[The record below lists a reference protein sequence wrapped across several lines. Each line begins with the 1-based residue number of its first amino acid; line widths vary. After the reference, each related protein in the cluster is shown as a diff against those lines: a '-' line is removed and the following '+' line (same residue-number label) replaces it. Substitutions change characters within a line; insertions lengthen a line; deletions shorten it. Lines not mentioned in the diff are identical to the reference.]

1 MRKLFAMLTVVALAT
16 GMTACSD
23 DDGTETPKDPTTTNF
38 NLRARGGNV
47 MVTLTTSDYTIDIP
61 AADADWIGLSEQ
73 SQGEVV
79 VLSVK
84 PNTTGAERSTTVTL
98 AEKTTG
104 TTLAYMNIKQSENSL
119 YSGDF
124 LIEESFFTSCPL
136 PATGKVDKAH
146 GDQYIKIRNNTG
158 QDLYADGRRRSP
170 PSRTSRSTRAKIPGR
185 ITASSTRFSAF
196 RATATTS
203 WSRPAS
209 RS

>member
-73 SQGEVV
+73 SEGEVV

-124 LIEESFFTSCPL
+124 LIEESFFTSCP
-136 PATGKVDKAH
+136 
-146 GDQYIKIRNNTG
+146 
-158 QDLYADGRRRSP
+158 SP
-170 PSRTSRSTRAKIPGR
+170 PRARSTRLTATNTSRS
-185 ITASSTRFSAF
+185 
-196 RATATTS
+196 ATTPTRIS
-203 WSRPAS
+203 TPTGY
-209 RS
+209 

>member
-84 PNTTGAERSTTVTL
+84 PT
-98 AEKTTG
+98 
-104 TTLAYMNIKQSENSL
+104 
-119 YSGDF
+119 
-124 LIEESFFTSCPL
+124 
-136 PATGKVDKAH
+136 
-146 GDQYIKIRNNTG
+146 
-158 QDLYADGRRRSP
+158 RRAPNVRR
-170 PSRTSRSTRAKIPGR
+170 PSHSRRK
-185 ITASSTRFSAF
+185 
-196 RATATTS
+196 
-203 WSRPAS
+203 RPV
-209 RS
+209 RRWPT

>member
-16 GMTACSD
+16 GMTACSDMVNASDNTD

-104 TTLAYMNIKQSENSL
+104 TTLAYSSPRTA
-119 YSGDF
+119 
-124 LIEESFFTSCPL
+124 FTAAIS
-136 PATGKVDKAH
+136 
-146 GDQYIKIRNNTG
+146 
-158 QDLYADGRRRSP
+158 
-170 PSRTSRSTRAKIPGR
+170 
-185 ITASSTRFSAF
+185 
-196 RATATTS
+196 
-203 WSRPAS
+203 
-209 RS
+209 